1 MVNISSSEPGCGCEE
16 QSGDDKGLCYV
27 EGIVKDYTGEDL
39 HENVWYSMKPPKHVG
54 ASSNP
59 QVSARTVEVTR
70 AELTGKVNIHK
81 ALNETSI
88 RTGDDKHN
96 KVNIKKRK
104 AGVSFVKKKG
114 E

>member
-1 MVNISSSEPGCGCEE
+1 M
-16 QSGDDKGLCYV
+16 

-70 AELTGKVNIHK
+70 AELTGKVNIYK
-81 ALNETSI
+81 VCTETHP
-88 RTGDDKHN
+88 RVGEDKHN
-96 KVNIKKRK
+96 KVNIAKRK
-104 AGVSFVKKKG
+104 EGVSFVKKKG